1 MNQEEMNQYYKKIH
15 EYLRKT
21 SENLY
26 VESEYLKIKWY
37 CGWCECFIPI
47 NDIEQKRYKTFIKSK
62 STLSMMQD
70 DNFFIVCLKCVDNF
84 EEIKSL
90 KEV

>member
-1 MNQEEMNQYYKKIH
+1 MNQEEMH
-15 EYLRKT
+15 EIIR
-21 SENLY
+21 
-26 VESEYLKIKWY
+26 LKLKNWKHYGYDFY
-37 CGWCECFIPI
+37 CGWCESFIPDE
-47 NDIEQKRYKTFIKSK
+47 DIEQKRYKTFAKSK

-70 DNFFIVCLKCVDNF
+70 DNFFIVCLKCVEKF